1 MVLELEDGTTIERP
15 TDAQIH
21 EALATLQGDMG
32 NEFAILGQNEMT
44 YMQAAPMDEGYVL
57 EFQEGDTNHHYQAVD
72 LLPLSAVIEAF
83 QMYQRGDET
92 WKLKTQWQRID
103 L

>member
-1 MVLELEDGTTIERP
+1 MILELEDGTRIERP

-21 EALATLQGDMG
+21 EALATLQNDIA
-32 NEFAILGQNEMT
+32 NSFAILSQNELT
-44 YMQAAPMDEGYVL
+44 YIQAAPVDNGYIL
-57 EFQEGDTNHHYQAVD
+57 EFQEGDTSRHYQAVN

-83 QMYQRGDET
+83 QLYNRGDDT
-92 WKLKTQWQRID
+92 WKLKTQWQRLD